1 MQQPSS
7 HTTWQGQ
14 LWLASDFC
22 LVAGSAG
29 HTDEHTHYPH
39 QVLIA
44 REGEVDVTVDG
55 QSRCGSVV
63 LIESNLPHAIL
74 TGQPLISLFA
84 EPLAFEPADLLHLCT
99 QQGPDI
105 DGLIRQLHD
114 LPRRAL
120 PARLA
125 NAVQRIRQLDADT
138 LPASVVASQ
147 AALSVSQLE
156 RLFSG
161 QLGVSVRRLVL
172 WQRLRFALQLALS
185 GSNLTTAAATA
196 GFADSAHLSRSIRR
210 HFGVRADHT
219 LRQLQLHVIGQGIAQ
234 TGR

>member
-1 MQQPSS
+1 MEQQHPA
-7 HTTWQGQ
+7 WQGQ

-39 QVLIA
+39 QLLIA
-44 REGEVDVTVDG
+44 LDGEVEISVDG
-55 QSRCGSVV
+55 RCERAPVV
-63 LIESNLPHAIL
+63 LVESNAPHAIL

-84 EPLAFEPADLLHLCT
+84 EPLAFDSADLLPVC
-99 QQGPDI
+99 QQLGPDV
-105 DGLIRQLHD
+105 DALIRCLSEHARRP
-114 LPRRAL
+114 LPV
-120 PARLA
+120 RLA

-138 LPASVVASQ
+138 LPAAVLASE
-147 AALSVSQLE
+147 AALSISQLE

-161 QLGVSVRRLVL
+161 QLNLSVRRLVL
-172 WQRLRFALQLALS
+172 WQRLRLALQLALS

-210 HFGVRADHT
+210 HFGVRADRT
-219 LRQLQLHVIGQGIAQ
+219 LRSLQLHVIGQGIAQ